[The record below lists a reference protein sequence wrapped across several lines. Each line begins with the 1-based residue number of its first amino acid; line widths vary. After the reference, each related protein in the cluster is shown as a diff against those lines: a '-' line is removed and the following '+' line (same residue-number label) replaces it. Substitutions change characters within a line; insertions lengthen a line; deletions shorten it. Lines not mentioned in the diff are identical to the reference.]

1 MAILVIAEHDNK
13 QLKTGTTNTI
23 AAATK
28 LGADVSV
35 LVAGHQ
41 CADAAAAAAKVPGVT
56 NGAPG
61 FGGCCSNFQDS
72 KYTTNAPYLVLNHGR
87 PASEA
92 DFAQMKR
99 QRFSALSRYF
109 VGLGFTVLVPTRV
122 GYGDTGG
129 PDVEHSGRCDSRN
142 YPPVYAAAADET
154 EQLLGALARH
164 PGVSLERGLVVGQ
177 SFGGLTTLALSA
189 RRLPGLVAGV
199 NFAGGGG
206 GNPSEHPGN
215 PCSAGRLARLFRQY
229 GEQAQVPTLWF
240 YSEND
245 RFWGAQLP
253 KDWAAG
259 YNEAGGRAS
268 FVSLPPYKA
277 DGHGSFA
284 GQPEAWKPA
293 FEQFLKAQGFA
304 WPATPSASPHAVS
317 AGSISVAI
325 CPGATRAA
333 WMASAP
339 SAATVFE
346 VGDVFTQCEFD
357 ETIRVPEFQILIV
370 STPA

>member
-1 MAILVIAEHDNK
+1 MTSKPFSSTMPHRPAARRRLPVWTAGLGCALGLGLAQAEIVEEVVDVP
-13 QLKTGTTNTI
+13 
-23 AAATK
+23 
-28 LGADVSV
+28 VSV
-35 LVAGHQ
+35 VNAYGL
-41 CADAAAAAAKVPGVT
+41 KVEHPIKVT
-56 NGAPG
+56 V
-61 FGGCCSNFQDS
+61 FRETSRDRS
-72 KYTTNAPYLVLNHGR
+72 PYLVLNHGR

-293 FEQFLKAQGFA
+293 FEQFLRAQGFSLPESA
-304 WPATPSASPHAVS
+304 QPTP
-317 AGSISVAI
+317 
-325 CPGATRAA
+325 
-333 WMASAP
+333 
-339 SAATVFE
+339 
-346 VGDVFTQCEFD
+346 
-357 ETIRVPEFQILIV
+357 
-370 STPA
+370 